1 METNWNLIR
10 EVINTAIDSCEKLEQ
25 VGYAEQHR
33 GITIDVGGQRAS
45 VQDFLVSAWTL
56 AENARYEV
64 IRERHD
70 HGLDLPYVP
79 ETSRI
84 LVAVAAAC
92 AELVGAG
99 KSPPAETFMRGMID
113 WYRNH
118 FDAHVGKAISS

>member
-10 EVINTAIDSCEKLEQ
+10 EALNAAIDSCEKLEQ
-25 VGYAEQHR
+25 AGYAEHHR
-33 GITIDVGGQRAS
+33 SITIDVGGQRAN
-45 VQDFLVSAWTL
+45 VRDFLVSAWTL

-70 HGLDLPYVP
+70 QGLDLPYVP

-99 KSPPAETFMRGMID
+99 KSPPAEAFMRGMID

-118 FDAHVGKAISS
+118 FDTHVGKAISP